1 MHKTIKHGFHNR
13 QELRVN
19 VAPTTRGSAF
29 GVVFLV
35 GLGIFSMI
43 AFIWLQN
50 RTDHLKNQ
58 LTVLERKEDIC
69 QSKVEN
75 LKLKYNQV
83 TDRTHLAEAVRKF
96 NLGLRP
102 PANGQVRRIKLDAEI
117 PDNDYFFTG
126 TSLKSAKNQL

>member
-1 MHKTIKHGFHNR
+1 MRNNIQHSFHNR

-19 VAPTTRGSAF
+19 VASTPRGSAF

-35 GLGIFSMI
+35 GIGIVSMV
-43 AFIWLQN
+43 AFVWLTN
-50 RTDHLKNQ
+50 RTDQLKNQ
-58 LTVLERKEDIC
+58 LTVLERKQGIC

-75 LKLKYNQV
+75 LKLKYSQV

-102 PANGQVRRIKLDAEI
+102 PANGQVRRIKLDAEL
-117 PDNDYFFTG
+117 PDNDYFFTD
-126 TSLKSAKNQL
+126 TSLKSAQNQL